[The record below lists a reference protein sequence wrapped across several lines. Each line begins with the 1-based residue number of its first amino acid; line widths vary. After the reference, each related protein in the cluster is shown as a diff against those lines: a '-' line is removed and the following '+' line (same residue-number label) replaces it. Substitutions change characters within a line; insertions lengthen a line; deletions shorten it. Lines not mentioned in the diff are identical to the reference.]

1 MMRPFKPG
9 DRLEDHAVPIGEVM
23 QQLQT
28 QMAEY
33 RALKEQM
40 AGNGNAGIPAGSPP
54 FGGTPIMHAADS
66 NASNDTSSSS
76 SFLSLSGATD
86 SRSLDTPRNSH

>member
-1 MMRPFKPG
+1 MRPFKPG

-40 AGNGNAGIPAGSPP
+40 ATGSAGIPIGSPP
-54 FGGTPIMHAADS
+54 FGGTPVIHAADS
-66 NASNDTSSSS
+66 GNTSSSS
-76 SFLSLSGATD
+76 SFLHLAGAADTP
-86 SRSLDTPRNSH
+86 RSLDIQRNAH